1 MHPCLVTL
9 EMTALQPSHCP
20 RDTKLSPRPGW
31 YSGGGGLAKSW
42 LSGQGLVGRDQVS
55 SPSPSW
61 CAPSKGKWEHCSCTL
76 GHSLQPWLLFI
87 GLMSV

>member
-31 YSGGGGLAKSW
+31 YSGGGACQKLAEWAGISRERP
-42 LSGQGLVGRDQVS
+42 GQ
-55 SPSPSW
+55 
-61 CAPSKGKWEHCSCTL
+61 
-76 GHSLQPWLLFI
+76 
-87 GLMSV
+87 